1 MNKKPFMRPIFFSL
15 ALIFIDFCGYI
26 SSCVAMKGEDEN
38 RLYLSRANNSNET
51 ILEYT
56 DNIKVANPNF
66 MYNLNYPIDRE
77 LARKAYDYGQEE
89 PFKYGLPNPKSHMLV
104 NSFDIYQKGEKTF
117 IEYEPLT
124 TKTFHQVGIGEKN
137 TDIKIDWMSNLSQ
150 LDDEGDVVR
159 CMSNK
164 GIPYLNAG
172 HSEPQLIYD
181 VKELFKTSKKDV
193 VNFFIPRPNKRE
205 NSTVLMYGLELYGT
219 FDICDTCLDQMVKF
233 RKWGQKNISPTIEK
247 ELKYSIN
254 SANSF
259 VIIYHTLKPYAA
271 AKYKM
276 NNNQN
281 GYEIHYN
288 PDEKQDKKGCIA
300 FGINKEPNKIGD
312 LVDTTLSQKDQ
323 ITTTENVIYGQIHGL
338 YNKKGVYRASVWQD
352 YFKPVYK
359 FAFDGQDK

>member
-26 SSCVAMKGEDEN
+26 SSCVAMNGEDD
-38 RLYLSRANNSNET
+38 RLYLSRMNNKNET

-56 DNIKVANPNF
+56 DNIKLADSDF
-66 MYNLNYPIDRE
+66 IYNLNYPIDRE
-77 LARKAYDYGQEE
+77 LARKAYNYGQEE
-89 PFKYGLPNPKSHMLV
+89 PWEKGHPNPKSHMLV

-117 IEYEPLT
+117 IEYEHFT
-124 TKTFHQVGIGEKN
+124 TKTFHQVGIGEED
-137 TDIKIDWMSNLSQ
+137 TDFKIDWMSGQST
-150 LDDEGDVVR
+150 LDDDGDVVR
-159 CMSNK
+159 CKSGK
-164 GIPYLNAG
+164 GIPYSNAG

-205 NSTVLMYGLELYGT
+205 NSTVLMYGLELYGS
-219 FDICDTCLDQMVKF
+219 FDICDTCLNQMVQF
-233 RKWGQKNISPTIEK
+233 REWGQKNISTAIEQK
-247 ELKYSIN
+247 LEYQIN
-254 SANSF
+254 PKNSF

-271 AKYKM
+271 AGYNM

-281 GYEIHYN
+281 GYEIHYS

-300 FGINKEPNKIGD
+300 FGINKQPNKIGD

-323 ITTTENVIYGQIHGL
+323 ITTTENVIYGQIHLL

-359 FAFDGQDK
+359 FAFDGQSK